1 MSYTTGRVAV
11 SQWLLPLDGTQLRF
25 IRNVCVSHVYIQVA
39 WQYLKGSFLFDLV
52 TSFPVSFVEQ
62 VAAAECARAGGTAG
76 VGGTQLRFI
85 RNVCVSHV
93 FACNVSVPYMI
104 IIIGRRHTAAG
115 HPRSQAAPVV
125 QDCPH
130 PQNLKGHLGGA
141 QGDHV
146 NACCYSPARRLRV
159 TIAMHAFPPPLPS
172 PPSLAHEVTM

>member
-76 VGGTQLRFI
+76 VGGTQLPFI
-85 RNVCVSHV
+85 CNVCVSHV
-93 FACNVSVPYMI
+93 FVCNVCVCHI
-104 IIIGRRHTAAG
+104 W
-115 HPRSQAAPVV
+115 
-125 QDCPH
+125 
-130 PQNLKGHLGGA
+130 LL
-141 QGDHV
+141 
-146 NACCYSPARRLRV
+146 
-159 TIAMHAFPPPLPS
+159 
-172 PPSLAHEVTM
+172 